1 MKWMPLNWSKTPNFS
16 VKFFKIWKQEGCRTD
31 VVGFCSNLIFQ
42 NHVKL
47 HFNGMWRYLLWF
59 IHYHAIPINKA
70 IWLSKAIK
78 NQYHHIYQYF
88 YSNLSS
94 LEEYKL
100 RKPGFTKQKMSL
112 QTKKGMCY
120 YQCSWL
126 NFEWGNFLY
135 NSGLNEGM
143 LWNENYEAHNKLPKK
158 NFYNSITEND
168 TFSGV

>member
-1 MKWMPLNWSKTPNFS
+1 MSSCILTACDVTYCDSYIIMQFLLT
-16 VKFFKIWKQEGCRTD
+16 KQYD
-31 VVGFCSNLIFQ
+31 YV
-42 NHVKL
+42 
-47 HFNGMWRYLLWF
+47 
-59 IHYHAIPINKA
+59 
-70 IWLSKAIK
+70 SKAIK

-112 QTKKGMCY
+112 QTKKGMRY

-158 NFYNSITEND
+158 NFYNSIIEND